1 MKKSVMWIIGIVV
14 VIAVAGG
21 AYALVRHNNDKNNMN
36 NMNMSSST
44 NSSSSS
50 SVGSSSASTMNANSV
65 TIQNFAF
72 TQSSITVKKGT
83 KVTWTNKDNVTHTV
97 NETDSQSG
105 GPNSG
110 DIAPGG
116 TYSFTFNAVGTF
128 NYHCAIHP
136 SMLGAVIV
144 TE

>member
-1 MKKSVMWIIGIVV
+1 
-14 VIAVAGG
+14 
-21 AYALVRHNNDKNNMN
+21 MN
-36 NMNMSSST
+36 
-44 NSSSSS
+44 
-50 SVGSSSASTMNANSV
+50 VNSV

-72 TQSSITVKKGT
+72 TPSSITVKKGT

-97 NETDSQSG
+97 NETDGQSG

-110 DIAPGG
+110 DIAPGAS
-116 TYSFTFNAVGTF
+116 YSFTFSTVGTF

-136 SMLGAVIV
+136 SMLGKVVV